1 VILFSATT
9 RAQPIWK
16 KQLVAFK
23 QSGIGPWRNHE
34 QLKDKFHEKYPDDLQ
49 VLFSPLNNPGQ
60 NENMWVSI
68 IEYDED
74 SNTYLGRLLNK
85 PYFLKNVRQADNV
98 IFKYDQ
104 SSKKAV
110 AIPEGTSYWMAAVPK
125 YVSEGYGKNLYKGLR
140 EYRLGN
146 FGNNMPE
153 IRKCIKTLSKFTKEV
168 SKFEVKEDAFL
179 AFFLLGRC
187 SAEAYQTELA
197 IESFKSAIDYNPD
210 DIDANLALLAEYSI
224 AVHPPD
230 FKPKKKWEIAYSEH
244 LSHLKENFSSNVK
257 IKNVLDQLFKKKQL
271 HEAEDLTDEEKEYR
285 SAYDYGPFRYKVK

>member
-1 VILFSATT
+1 MHHILRTKYVIYYILVFVVILFSATT

-16 KQLVAFK
+16 KQLVAFG

-34 QLKDKFHEKYPDDLQ
+34 QLKDKFLEKYPDDLQ

-68 IEYDED
+68 IEYDKD

-104 SSKKAV
+104 SSKRAI

-125 YVSEGYGKNLYKGLR
+125 YVAEGYGKNLYKGLR

-146 FGNNMPE
+146 FGHNMPE
-153 IRKCIKTLSKFTKEV
+153 IWNCIETLSKST
-168 SKFEVKEDAFL
+168 
-179 AFFLLGRC
+179 
-187 SAEAYQTELA
+187 
-197 IESFKSAIDYNPD
+197 
-210 DIDANLALLAEYSI
+210 
-224 AVHPPD
+224 
-230 FKPKKKWEIAYSEH
+230 
-244 LSHLKENFSSNVK
+244 
-257 IKNVLDQLFKKKQL
+257 
-271 HEAEDLTDEEKEYR
+271 
-285 SAYDYGPFRYKVK
+285 